1 VDAGEYARRIPYA
14 ELFEQGF
21 DIAVV
26 EDATAST
33 SHPRWG
39 DGYEAALINFNFLA
53 NAVMTTNEA
62 VEAMKRGK
70 K

>member
-1 VDAGEYARRIPYA
+1 
-14 ELFEQGF
+14 LFEQGF

-26 EDATAST
+26 EDSTAST